1 MTEVLARIKANIRR
15 STQYTSQ
22 NMERA
27 AREEHRIARGE
38 LVINTYDW
46 MERALAL
53 EIIYWDKILSIS

>member
-38 LVINTYDW
+38 LVINDW
-46 MERALAL
+46 MDRALAL